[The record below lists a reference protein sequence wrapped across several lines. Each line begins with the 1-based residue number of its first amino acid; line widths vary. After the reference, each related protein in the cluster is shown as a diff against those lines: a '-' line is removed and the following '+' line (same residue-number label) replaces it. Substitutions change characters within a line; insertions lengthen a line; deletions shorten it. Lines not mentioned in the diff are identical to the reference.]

1 MNAIAITIARPRLIP
16 ALSAAVGILIALYVA
31 LMVTTIVFASLQT
44 HLAQEVQQ
52 KQMAIGK
59 LESDYYAQ
67 VAQLDSMDP
76 QSLGYVKPAHVTY
89 LTQAPLPGLTFAG
102 N

>member
-1 MNAIAITIARPRLIP
+1 MNAIAITLVRPRLIP
-16 ALSAAVGILIALYVA
+16 TLSAMVGALIAVYVA

-67 VAQLDSMDP
+67 VAQLGAMDP
-76 QSLGYVKPAHVTY
+76 KSLGYVKPTRVTY
-89 LTQAPLPGLTFAG
+89 LTQASLPGLTFAG

>member
-1 MNAIAITIARPRLIP
+1 MKAIAITLARPRLIP
-16 ALSAAVGILIALYVA
+16 TLSATVGILIAAYVG
-31 LMVTTIVFASLQT
+31 LMITTIVLASLQT

-59 LESDYYAQ
+59 LESNYYAQ
-67 VAQLDSMDP
+67 VAQLNAVNP
-76 QSLGYVKPAHVTY
+76 QSLGYVKPTHVTY
-89 LTQAPLPGLTFAG
+89 LTQASLPGLTFAG

>member
-1 MNAIAITIARPRLIP
+1 MKAIAITLARPRLIP
-16 ALSAAVGILIALYVA
+16 LLSATVGTLIALYVA

-59 LESDYYAQ
+59 LESDYYTQ
-67 VAQLDSMDP
+67 VAQLGAMDP

-89 LTQAPLPGLTFAG
+89 LTQTSLPGLTFAG